1 MRRQVNTVISNLL
14 QEFQIKKNQCMDKH
28 KLMINRI
35 FMKFL
40 NTIHKIRMK
49 KKKIEKSLFLKNLR
63 VVLSYLR
70 LEMKRNKLIL
80 IMESHRNRSTHIFS
94 IVKTLQGRILKEL
107 IFKYRN
113 IYLRKK
119 ILKAKF

>member
-14 QEFQIKKNQCMDKH
+14 QEFQTKKNQCMDKH

-40 NTIHKIRMK
+40 NTIHKIKMK
-49 KKKIEKSLFLKNLR
+49 KKKIEKSLFLKNLL
-63 VVLSYLR
+63 VALSFLR
-70 LEMKRNKLIL
+70 LKMKRNKLIL

-94 IVKTLQGRILKEL
+94 IVETLQGRILKEL